1 MRELITTLMICMLIA
16 GLVFAILVYLTGC
29 AQVPETQTDVFL
41 TCAPTEL
48 SEQSAPSTPSTT
60 PIETQAQVFPTIA
73 IEITEPDPIILDYN
87 VNWYSDYRVCITK
100 TETELIGGYSFDKNF
115 LAKLLALEARGM
127 TWEGKVYTCS
137 AILNLCDLHSR
148 SLWSMGHDTEVFT
161 GAEYVD
167 NMKPTNNIYEV
178 VEYVLGG
185 GRVEEICYFRTKR
198 YHNFGTPV
206 CEVNGHYFSKN

>member
-1 MRELITTLMICMLIA
+1 MFLLLARQPKLQSRALSTL
-16 GLVFAILVYLTGC
+16 
-29 AQVPETQTDVFL
+29 
-41 TCAPTEL
+41 
-48 SEQSAPSTPSTT
+48 STT
-60 PIETQAQVFPTIA
+60 PIETQAQVFPTVA
-73 IEITEPDPIILDYN
+73 IEITEPDPVILDYN

-115 LAKLLALEARGM
+115 LAKLLTLEARGM

-137 AILNLCDLHSR
+137 AILNLCDLHNR

-161 GAEYVD
+161 AAEYVD
-167 NMKPTNNIYEV
+167 NMKPTKDIYEV